1 MVFMDDNPR
10 TLIDKVIE
18 IAKKRGMRQKE
29 LAAAAGIAPEV
40 LSRAKKKH
48 IPSSLE
54 KLAKAAGAHLD
65 VIATPAT
72 SQSQSKKPAAATFR
86 ERHRTLV
93 WSNPNVGDDIYIQ
106 RALLRSEFSVLLDA
120 ALEFGLPKVESE
132 WKTLARQGGDEVIRS
147 RSTTERILKHIRH
160 GYEQV
165 TA

>member
-1 MVFMDDNPR
+1 MDDHSH

-18 IAKKRGMRQKE
+18 IAKNRGMRQKE
-29 LAAAAGIAPEV
+29 LAAAAGITPEM

-65 VIATPAT
+65 VIAAPDTPP
-72 SQSQSKKPAAATFR
+72 SPPKKPEAATFR
-86 ERHRTLV
+86 EKYRTLV
-93 WSNPNVGDDIYIQ
+93 WSNPNVSDDIYIQ
-106 RALLRSEFSVLLDA
+106 RALLRPEFSVLLDA

-132 WKTLARQGGDEVIRS
+132 WKLLARQGGDEVIRS
-147 RSTTERILKHIRH
+147 RPVTERILKNIRH
-160 GYEQV
+160 GYEQI